1 MCLTLPYSIP
11 SLSIT
16 FFPVKVSAVTNL
28 LGIPSS
34 FTDIIVN
41 DQICLSFQISGIPS
55 NGVKLLDRKKLCM
68 EIKEDLFRPILTTK
82 GRKTGKQHSVM
93 LRAVNYKGR
102 IYFSR
107 HKPDGDWFKNALINY
122 EVKIEY
128 NNFIF
133 LGKAK
138 LVTDEELSKKI
149 SQLKYP
155 GEEKAKEKRVTIEVT
170 LNST

>member
-1 MCLTLPYSIP
+1 M
-11 SLSIT
+11 
-16 FFPVKVSAVTNL
+16 K
-28 LGIPSS
+28 
-34 FTDIIVN
+34 
-41 DQICLSFQISGIPS
+41 
-55 NGVKLLDRKKLCM
+55 
-68 EIKEDLFRPILTTK
+68 IKEDLFRPILTTK

-93 LRAVNYKGR
+93 LRAVNYNGK

-107 HKPDGDWFKNALINY
+107 HKPDGDWFKNSVVNP

-128 NNFIF
+128 NDSIF

-155 GEEKAKEKRVTIEVT
+155 GEEKANEKRVTIEVT
-170 LNST
+170 LDST